1 MDDMVTSPR
10 ISKWVFV
17 GLVAI
22 LSLPTA
28 YGQTVAPVPAVFAG
42 RVRLALPANLYA
54 AVNVETNVFFDN
66 VILAQNSANYVFDV
80 KCEKGMVLAD
90 RWTYTPAPEDA
101 GAYPLTLEVR
111 DEQNGV
117 IARASSTLHVAGPD
131 AAATAS
137 ATLLAVGDS
146 LTQAS
151 IYTQRLLELS
161 ETGNGFA
168 LKLIG
173 SRGPDNSAAHGAN
186 RHEGYSGW
194 TAQAFATFTG
204 PLSRSGQFK
213 GRETGSPFVYVEGD
227 KPRLDFGR
235 YCGQFNGGQAPDFV
249 TFALGTNDIFYG
261 TDEKV
266 DSIIDQMLVYL
277 DQLVAM
283 VHQYSTSTNV
293 GILLVIPP
301 AASQDGFRNYR
312 GSQRQ
317 TRWQYRRDQHRLIER
332 LIDHYGGREKEN
344 LYLVPTYLNL
354 DSAHNFVVRPL
365 AWNSEN
371 PEEAPRVIDGI
382 HPAPAGYRQMGDTIY
397 SWIKV
402 TMAAKSK

>member
-1 MDDMVTSPR
+1 
-10 ISKWVFV
+10 
-17 GLVAI
+17 
-22 LSLPTA
+22 
-28 YGQTVAPVPAVFAG
+28 
-42 RVRLALPANLYA
+42 
-54 AVNVETNVFFDN
+54 
-66 VILAQNSANYVFDV
+66 
-80 KCEKGMVLAD
+80 
-90 RWTYTPAPEDA
+90 
-101 GAYPLTLEVR
+101 
-111 DEQNGV
+111 
-117 IARASSTLHVAGPD
+117 
-131 AAATAS
+131 
-137 ATLLAVGDS
+137 
-146 LTQAS
+146 
-151 IYTQRLLELS
+151 
-161 ETGNGFA
+161 
-168 LKLIG
+168 
-173 SRGPDNSAAHGAN
+173 
-186 RHEGYSGW
+186 
-194 TAQAFATFTG
+194 
-204 PLSRSGQFK
+204 
-213 GRETGSPFVYVEGD
+213 
-227 KPRLDFGR
+227 
-235 YCGQFNGGQAPDFV
+235 
-249 TFALGTNDIFYG
+249 
-261 TDEKV
+261 
-266 DSIIDQMLVYL
+266 
-277 DQLVAM
+277 M